1 MRNVRSFGIKIL
13 PLLFLR
19 RAAQQQRIAHCAQA
33 LAHLQELLLQNSTT
47 KMTIQ
52 ETESEFSLLFILFCK
67 VSRRCRLSL
76 KHQRK
81 GKKHV
86 SLK

>member
-52 ETESEFSLLFILFCK
+52 ETESEFSLKIFK
-67 VSRRCRLSL
+67 R
-76 KHQRK
+76 
-81 GKKHV
+81 
-86 SLK
+86 

>member
-33 LAHLQELLLQNSTT
+33 LAHLQELLLQNSAT

-52 ETESEFSLLFILFCK
+52 EKNRNFPYYLFFFVK
-67 VSRRCRLSL
+67 FPEDV
-76 KHQRK
+76 
-81 GKKHV
+81 V
-86 SLK
+86 